1 MKPDGDLRI
10 LFVEDVSSDFE
21 LACRILEKQEFV
33 FTARCVDSREDFLAA
48 LSDFSPDVVVSDYA
62 MPLFDGMEALRLS
75 LEHDPQLPFILCT
88 GSTNEE
94 TAAACIKAGAT
105 DYVIK
110 EHLSRLPFAIK
121 EAIQLRDVRRERE
134 AAREEQLKLE
144 RRIQQRQKLESLGM
158 LAGGIAHDFNNILMV
173 ILGSAQL
180 VLTEL
185 SPLSPARSRINDIE
199 KAAQKAAGLCRQML
213 AYSGKASFS
222 REPLNASELIREMV
236 HLLKGSISKKA
247 ILNLN
252 LEDDPPLVSAD
263 STQIRQVVMNLIINA
278 SEALAEENGV
288 ITVSLETVQC
298 DEEDLRKT
306 ELADELSPGRYLKL
320 SVSDNGCGMDAET
333 RQRLFDPFYTT
344 KFAGRGLGLAAVLG
358 IVRSHDGTLAITS
371 EPGRGTVFTLLFPV
385 LEQGEPRPADTQTS
399 SLINGTSRQGTVL
412 LADDEEI
419 LRSVVGDMLKY
430 LGFTVYF
437 AADGREA
444 VDLYRER
451 GAETD
456 LVLLDLTM
464 PRLDGIEAFNE
475 IIDLDPEARV
485 ILVSGYNEEDLSNRI
500 RGREPAAF
508 LQKPYNIQKLRDT
521 LSRVL
526 SS

>member
-1 MKPDGDLRI
+1 MKPDHGLRI
-10 LFVEDVSSDFE
+10 LFVEDLSSDFE
-21 LACRILEKQEFV
+21 SACRVLEKEGLL
-33 FTARCVDSREDFLAA
+33 FTTRRVDSRDDFLAA
-48 LSDFSPDVVVSDYA
+48 LSDFSPDVVVSDYS
-62 MPLFDGMEALRLS
+62 MPLFDGMEALRLT

-94 TAAACIKAGAT
+94 IAVACIKAGAT

-110 EHLSRLPFAIK
+110 EHLPRLPFSVK
-121 EAIQLRDVRRERE
+121 EAIQLRNMRRERE

-144 RRIQQRQKLESLGM
+144 RRIQQRQKLESLGI

-180 VLTEL
+180 ALTEL
-185 SPLSPARSRINDIE
+185 APLSPARRRILDIE
-199 KAAQKAAGLCRQML
+199 KAARDAAGLCRQML
-213 AYSGKASFS
+213 AFSGKAPFS
-222 REPLNASELIREMV
+222 REPLDASELIREMV

-247 ILNLN
+247 TLNLT
-252 LEDDPPLVSAD
+252 LEDNPPPMSAD

-298 DEEDLRKT
+298 DEEDLRRT

-333 RQRLFDPFYTT
+333 QQRMFDPFYTT
-344 KFAGRGLGLAAVLG
+344 KFTGRGLGLAAVLG
-358 IVRSHDGTLAITS
+358 IVRSHDGTLAVKS
-371 EPGRGTVFTLLFPV
+371 EPGQGTVFTVLFPV
-385 LEQGEPRPADTQTS
+385 LEEREPRQADTQTS
-399 SLINGTSRQGTVL
+399 SSVAETSRQSIVL
-412 LADDEEI
+412 LADDEEM
-419 LRSVVGDMLKY
+419 LRSVVGDMLRHM
-430 LGFTVYF
+430 GFTVLS
-437 AADGREA
+437 AVDGREA
-444 VDLYRER
+444 VDLYNER
-451 GAETD
+451 GAEID

-464 PRLDGIEAFNE
+464 PRMDGVEAFKE
-475 IIDLDPEARV
+475 ILVLDPGARV
-485 ILVSGYNEEDLSNRI
+485 VLVSGYSEEDLSNRI
-500 RGREPAAF
+500 QGRKPAAF